1 MGSMRA
7 MKKRIRGFTLMELM
21 VVLAIAGIIIG
32 LGAPNFNRFRLNSR
46 LTNSANDML
55 ASLSNSR
62 TEAIKTQGIISLCAS
77 DNSGEE
83 GSSCTDGS
91 DKGWIAFR
99 DTNGDCV
106 RDDGEAV
113 VTNGQFDH
121 SFTSQ
126 PLYVKRN
133 GDCVSFSPTGFTR
146 TATGVAMMSH
156 MLICDKRGILPLAEA
171 GSLSSG
177 RGIVVERTGRSR
189 ITRTITGGLSDDLNE
204 WADMAGV
211 ELECP

>member
-1 MGSMRA
+1 MPA
-7 MKKRIRGFTLMELM
+7 MKKHGRGFTLMELM
-21 VVLAIAGIIIG
+21 VVLAIASIIIG

-46 LTNSANDML
+46 LTNSANDLL

-62 TEAIKTQGIISLCAS
+62 TEAIKRQGIISLCPS
-77 DNSGEE
+77 DNAADE
-83 GSSCTDGS
+83 GASCTDGS
-91 DKGWIAFR
+91 DKGWVAFQ
-99 DTNGDCV
+99 DKNGDCV

-113 VTNGQFDH
+113 VTNGEFDH

-126 PLYVKRN
+126 PLYVKSN

-146 TATGVAMMSH
+146 SVADVVMMSH
-156 MLICDKRGILPLAEA
+156 MLICDKRGIAPLEGA
-171 GSLSSG
+171 GSLSAG

-189 ITRTITGGLSDDLNE
+189 ISRTTAGGLSNDLNE